1 MLMYRMH
8 IYIYVCVCV
17 CIHMLI
23 YLKLVRKKRKH
34 SFLIPVI
41 LIKPLLVF
49 QRTISFYLF
58 MENFVKAQKHVLF
71 LWF

>member
-17 CIHMLI
+17 CVCVCIYIYIYMLI

-58 MENFVKAQKHVLF
+58 MENFVKA
-71 LWF
+71 